1 MHLLEVLR
9 HGSLLPV
16 ALRFY
21 SVLGISRVVEKLPE
35 RCWGSADEAGHF
47 FSCSMLLEHCVPS
60 NGVAVR
66 FLCPKSGAPSLGYC
80 RFNGHMH
87 LCPTLF
93 RPGVRG
99 RTGF

>member
-21 SVLGISRVVEKLPE
+21 SVLGILGLLKSSQRDAGDLQMKLVISSLAP
-35 RCWGSADEAGHF
+35 G
-47 FSCSMLLEHCVPS
+47 LEYCVPS
-60 NGVAVR
+60 NGVTLR

-87 LCPTLF
+87 LCLTLF